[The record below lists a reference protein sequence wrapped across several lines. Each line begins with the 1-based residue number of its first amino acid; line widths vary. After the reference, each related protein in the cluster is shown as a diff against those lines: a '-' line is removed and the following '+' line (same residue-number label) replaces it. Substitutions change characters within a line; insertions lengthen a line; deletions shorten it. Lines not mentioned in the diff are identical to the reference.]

1 MADPIRNWTPPST
14 DGRLALENFLLYTAQ
29 SAATK
34 DGRVPT
40 VQEVSPTLANVDTL
54 FDRVFRKACA

>member
-1 MADPIRNWTPPST
+1 MNDPIRNWTPPST
-14 DGRLALENFLLYTAQ
+14 DGRLALENFYLYTAQ

-40 VQEVSPTLANVDTL
+40 VQEVTPTVANVDSV
-54 FDRVFRKACA
+54 FDRMFRRACA